1 MTGVPLLIAFVVAI
15 ILMIVLISKFKV
27 HAFLSLM
34 LVSLLLAIVAGIEL
48 VQIPAIIGQGFSGT
62 FTSIG
67 IVIILG
73 ALAAWTGFTLPSAAI
88 LVLFAYGAD
97 ALSGPVGAGVLQGGI
112 LGSDRGE
119 RGQQAEQV
127 AVGKA
132 RDEDDCALKDQSDED
147 VGRVDHPQQ
156 RAQQRRRCQTADAHG
171 TVAPGKQEYLPQ
183 PPA

>member
-48 VQIPAIIGQGFSGT
+48 VQIPTIIGQGFSGT

-73 ALAAWTGFTLPSAAI
+73 AL
-88 LVLFAYGAD
+88 
-97 ALSGPVGAGVLQGGI
+97 VGSL
-112 LGSDRGE
+112 LE
-119 RGQQAEQV
+119 
-127 AVGKA
+127 
-132 RDEDDCALKDQSDED
+132 KD
-147 VGRVDHPQQ
+147 
-156 RAQQRRRCQTADAHG
+156 RRRAEDGRHGRQAGRKEAAGTGHAAHG
-171 TVAPGKQEYLPQ
+171 LDRLHPRVL
-183 PPA
+183 